1 MLRQEGYGGAY
12 TMVEVADES
21 IIHYAE
27 HATAADIKVSNLEIC
42 ISQLEIG
49 GPPMLAPQQQQ
60 MLYYM
65 PEAAYLTPAPATM
78 PVPSPKTVQF
88 PQPPQQWVG
97 YKTQQGYHPNK
108 RQQKINSDGDYCDN
122 HQQTSWG
129 QSPNTHYQHP
139 SGNQGGQHG
148 DAETA

>member
-65 PEAAYLTPAPATM
+65 PEAAYLTPAPASM
-78 PVPSPKTVQF
+78 PVPPPRTVQP
-88 PQPPQQWVG
+88 PQPPQQWTLHQ
-97 YKTQQGYHPNK
+97 TQQGYQPKKGENK
-108 RQQKINSDGDYCDN
+108 KR
-122 HQQTSWG
+122 
-129 QSPNTHYQHP
+129 
-139 SGNQGGQHG
+139 
-148 DAETA
+148 